1 MALLRLVPRRVR
13 ALVLADTRP
22 QADGDQGRAKRREM
36 LALVARDGVT
46 GLADAMLPAL
56 LGRTSQAERPAL
68 AAEVRRLVLANHPEA
83 VRAAVSAMMTRPDW
97 TPLLASID
105 CPTLVVVGEEDAITP
120 VADAA
125 ALHEAIPGSR
135 LSVLPGSGH
144 LSNLETPDAFGAA
157 LARFLAERVAER
169 DA

>member
-1 MALLRLVPRRVR
+1 MTDLQGA
-13 ALVLADTRP
+13 
-22 QADGDQGRAKRREM
+22 QDQ
-36 LALVARDGVT
+36 LNLTITITGVN
-46 GLADAMLPAL
+46 D
-56 LGRTSQAERPAL
+56 E
-68 AAEVRRLVLANHPEA
+68 
-83 VRAAVSAMMTRPDW
+83 
-97 TPLLASID
+97 
-105 CPTLVVVGEEDAITP
+105 PTLVVVGEEDAITP